1 MDPVTALGVTCNAL
15 QLFETAWKLVSGCQ
29 SIYRSEHGASEQSR
43 MLEAIADDILHL
55 SDAIVLN
62 DDGSRPLQE
71 ARTIE
76 QASGLGNIGHHNLV
90 ESEGEGQAQ
99 DVRQFRCCSEGN
111 LASR

>member
-15 QLFETAWKLVSGCQ
+15 QLFETARKLVSGCQ

-62 DDGSRPLQE
+62 DDCSRPLQE
-71 ARTIE
+71 LRRLSK
-76 QASGLGNIGHHNLV
+76 QVASEML
-90 ESEGEGQAQ
+90 
-99 DVRQFRCCSEGN
+99 
-111 LASR
+111 